1 MKRKRLVFDD
11 AAGAHH
17 SARSIDTNGYM
28 HVDNCPLTK
37 EQVAPYLG
45 REVPG
50 WQSLGLESERIYH
63 VYRPASELSRPE
75 TVDSVKSIPFL
86 LDHAEVSPDNIR
98 ENQIIG
104 NVGDNAKWDGK
115 YLRCNVT
122 VYAQKA
128 QDRIQDKSMR
138 ELSLSYAY
146 TPELKQGS
154 FKGKPYD
161 IVMHDIRANHLAL
174 VEAGRA
180 GSDVRVSDS
189 MPMELTQMENSNE
202 IIGLLNRIL
211 DAVSASKPGAVDS
224 DVPEDEDQQLAP
236 EAENEAQD
244 NDMDDPAQD
253 DEDEVATDDDE
264 EVTEDDDEEVTD
276 DDDDEIAE
284 DDDDEVTDDDD
295 DEIAD
300 DDDDE
305 VTDDDDDEIAE
316 DDDEEVTDDD
326 DGGTDE
332 ALINLLKAAGIEPT
346 EENLAS
352 IRKLSSSESGKA
364 TDSAR
369 SIRRAKARKASR
381 RLAMD
386 RRSVSKVVRQQLRKE
401 GAAVAL
407 NKIKR
412 MQLAADSCKPILG
425 RVNIYK
431 FKSSNEIWRRAA
443 IKSGLS
449 PKLAK
454 DSRTARGYV
463 KSELKHKASKP
474 RRFVSSSTLSNRVDR
489 DVMAFLNNIEV

>member
-1 MKRKRLVFDD
+1 MMEETRLVFDD
-11 AAGAHH
+11 AAGAKH
-17 SARSIDTNGYM
+17 SARSIDTNGFM

-50 WQSLGLESERIYH
+50 WQSMGLEPERIYH
-63 VYRPASELSRPE
+63 VYRPASELSKSA
-75 TVDSVKSIPFL
+75 TVKSVRGIPFL
-86 LDHAEVSPDNIR
+86 LDHAEVSPDNIQ

-128 QDRIQDKSMR
+128 QDKIKDRSMR

-146 TPELKQGS
+146 TPELRSGS
-154 FKGKPYD
+154 FKGRPYQ

-189 MPMELTQMENSNE
+189 MPVELTQMENTNE

-211 DAVSASKPGAVDS
+211 DAVSAAKPGAVDS
-224 DVPEDEDQQLAP
+224 DVAEDED
-236 EAENEAQD
+236 EVEAQTQMESSEASED
-244 NDMDDPAQD
+244 EDVMDEDTTEDSDDDMAEDEDEVTEDEDFTEDDDLTEDDDDVAED
-253 DEDEVATDDDE
+253 EDFTEDEDEDLTEDEGEDDMAEDEDEVAEDE
-264 EVTEDDDEEVTD
+264 DSG
-276 DDDDEIAE
+276 IS
-284 DDDDEVTDDDD
+284 
-295 DEIAD
+295 
-300 DDDDE
+300 
-305 VTDDDDDEIAE
+305 
-316 DDDEEVTDDD
+316 
-326 DGGTDE
+326 DE
-332 ALINLLKAAGIEPT
+332 ALINLLKAAKIQPS
-346 EENLAS
+346 EENLAT
-352 IRKLSSSESGKA
+352 IRKLSGSGEAKA

-369 SIRRAKARKASR
+369 AIRRARARKASR
-381 RLAMD
+381 KLAMD
-386 RRSVSKVVRQQLRKE
+386 RRSVSRVVRKQLQKE
-401 GAAVAL
+401 GAAIAL

-431 FKSSNEIWRRAA
+431 FKSSDEIWRHAA

-454 DSRTARGYV
+454 DSGTARGYV
-463 KSELKHKASKP
+463 RSELKHRASKQARNP
-474 RRFVSSSTLSNRVDR
+474 VLKAGTRIDR
-489 DVMAFLNNIEV
+489 DVMQFLDNIEV